1 MQQTEGAPDV
11 GRPEPAPHRSLRPI
25 RRGQGTSSSHASA
38 NCTRMSSSPSPP
50 RHERYAPASSM
61 ASITTSSRRRNSQ
74 RSWRGDELLEHAEVY
89 GNHYGVPR
97 EQVRNALAEGRHAF
111 VRVDIQ
117 GAASIRA
124 IAPDALLFFIAPPSF
139 EELERRLRSRHTES
153 AEQMAVRIET
163 AKEEMEAA
171 AWFDAVVVNET
182 DAIDATVAEIM
193 RIVEAQQHRTPRRI
207 VRV

>member
-1 MQQTEGAPDV
+1 MQQVEGAPDV
-11 GRPEPAPHRSLRPI
+11 EGRNPLLIVVSGPSGVGKDVVLARLCELHPDVFFAITATTRAVRP
-25 RRGQGTSSSHASA
+25 GEQHGVNHYFLTQEEFAA
-38 NCTRMSSSPSPP
+38 LV
-50 RHERYAPASSM
+50 ER
-61 ASITTSSRRRNSQ
+61 
-74 RSWRGDELLEHAEVY
+74 DELLEHAEVY
-89 GNHYGVPR
+89 GNHYGVPK
-97 EQVRNALAEGRHAF
+97 EQIRNALAEGRHAF

-139 EELERRLRSRHTES
+139 GELERRLRSRHTES

-171 AWFDAVVVNET
+171 AWFEAVVVNET